1 MTKKDINL
9 VMDDINRSLKERF
22 GTVPIAWMPML
33 DIYKDYLYLYDELI
47 EEFKEG
53 NRKGNVLKSIK
64 DTVGIILAISQKL
77 GVSSPYDN
85 NRLKTKEKE
94 EEEPDYLSTLDS

>member
-1 MTKKDINL
+1 MTKKDVKL

-22 GTVPIAWMPML
+22 GEVPVAWMPMI
-33 DIYKDYLYLYDELI
+33 DIYQDYLYLYDELI
-47 EEFKEG
+47 EEFKQG

-64 DTVGIILAISQKL
+64 DTVGIILALSQKL

-85 NRLKTKEKE
+85 HRLKQPVKE
-94 EEEPDYLSTLDS
+94 EEEKDFLDSI

>member
-9 VMDDINRSLKERF
+9 VMNDINRSLEERF
-22 GTVPIAWMPML
+22 GKVPTAWMPML

-53 NRKGNVLKSIK
+53 NRKGNILKSIK
-64 DTVGIILAISQKL
+64 DTVGILLAISQKL

-85 NRLKTKEKE
+85 NRLKIKEKE
-94 EEEPDYLSTLDS
+94 EEESDYLSTLNS